1 MELLLEREE
10 LKYYNQDVFANTAV
24 KTIFDVSQQTD
35 VENKFAKMFE
45 TLDILKNQHPH
56 NIVLLNASKHFLF
69 GLSEHNLKEQAKEKY
84 NITLK
89 LLKEANMNVAQIGA
103 KKIRAGSTVFISSF
117 NNQLVSI
124 LVNAAKH
131 KQFTVFVVKDENN
144 KVYSALSK
152 KLKSHNITLIEIN
165 WHSLYKAIEKSDIC
179 LLGGEILT
187 RKKGVFV
194 NKGGNMV
201 AETAHKTNVPVY
213 VCLHTLKYDHKSSTQ
228 TYVSEEKPYEYLS
241 GNLVTSY
248 VCEHGIF
255 KPEHIVQEAKFHNKT
270 LFT

>member
-24 KTIFDVSQQTD
+24 KTLFDVSQQTNT
-35 VENKFAKMFE
+35 ENKFAKMFE

-56 NIVLLNASKHFLF
+56 NIVIQNAAKHFLF
-69 GLSEHNLKEQAKEKY
+69 GLSEHQLKEQAKEKY
-84 NITLK
+84 NTTLK
-89 LLKEANMNVAQIGA
+89 ILKEANINVAQIGA

-131 KQFTVFVVKDENN
+131 KQFTVFVVKDEND

-152 KLKSHNITLIEIN
+152 KLKTHNINLIEIN
-165 WHSLYKAIEKSDIC
+165 WHSINKALEKADIC
-179 LLGGEILT
+179 LIGGEILT

-194 NKGGNMV
+194 NKGGHMV
-201 AETAHKTNVPVY
+201 AETAHKNNVPVY

-228 TYVSEEKPYEYLS
+228 IPVEEEKQYEYLS
-241 GNLVTSY
+241 KNLVNSY

-255 KPEHIVQEAKFHNKT
+255 KPEHIVQEAKFHNKK